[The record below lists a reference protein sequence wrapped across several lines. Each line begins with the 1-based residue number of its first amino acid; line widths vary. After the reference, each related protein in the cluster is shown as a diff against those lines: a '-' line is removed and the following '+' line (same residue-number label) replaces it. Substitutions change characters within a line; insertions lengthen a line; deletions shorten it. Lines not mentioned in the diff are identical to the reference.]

1 MPSETAYVYWD
12 ACVFLDYLNNS
23 PGRADVIADVLAQV
37 ERSKDKV
44 MTSVLSRVEVAYVQE
59 ESLRHALE
67 PQAEARVDALWSDSS
82 VIEIVEVNTEIAVLA
97 RQMLREALRRGWKLK
112 PLDAVHLGTAK
123 WGGAREFHTYDADLF
138 KYEEVIECKISEPY
152 VSQGR
157 LPNL

>member
-1 MPSETAYVYWD
+1 MPNETTYLYWD
-12 ACVFLDYLNNS
+12 ACVFLDYLNNT

-37 ERSKDKV
+37 ERTKDKV

-59 ESLRHALE
+59 ESLRHVLD
-67 PQAEARVDALWSDSS
+67 PQAEARINSLWSDSS
-82 VIEIVEVNTEIAVLA
+82 VIEVVEVNTEIAVLA

-112 PLDAVHLGTAK
+112 PLDAVRPATSK

-138 KYEEVIECKISEPY
+138 KYEQVIGCKISEPY